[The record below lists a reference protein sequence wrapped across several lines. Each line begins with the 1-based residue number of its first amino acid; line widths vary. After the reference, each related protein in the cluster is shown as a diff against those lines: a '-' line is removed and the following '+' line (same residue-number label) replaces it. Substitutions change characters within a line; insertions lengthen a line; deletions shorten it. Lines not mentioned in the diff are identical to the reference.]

1 MARSPR
7 KNLKR
12 AVDALDELLYVCER
26 HPEARAELSRSAGES
41 ALRDITGC
49 RTRLN
54 EILVSL
60 EKLRGASDASQA
72 NNRGTE

>member
-12 AVDALDELLYVCER
+12 AVDALDELLEVCER
-26 HPEARAELSRSAGES
+26 HPEARSELGRSAGES
-41 ALRDITGC
+41 ALRDVAEC

-54 EILVSL
+54 EVLASL
-60 EKLRGASDASQA
+60 EESRAASDASQA
-72 NNRGTE
+72 DGSNTE